1 MVLQVF
7 KSWKRARASCYVF
20 LLGSSNWYFSK
31 RYFVP
36 VFSLTGLKNWN
47 FHENWLKF
55 FFLNIRQN
63 MSLRKQIQNDNHI
76 YMWSSCEQRVGL
88 PSNFVLFPTLTGR
101 DILNPYILQIYSK
114 RSINWGILKVL
125 FFCCI
130 SKKYTEKKTRK
141 MSWLLILNSKI
152 LQITLYYLF
161 WTP

>member
-1 MVLQVF
+1 MALQVF
-7 KSWKRARASCYVF
+7 KNWKRARSSCYVF
-20 LLGSSNWYFSK
+20 LLGSSTWYSSK

-36 VFSLTGLKNWN
+36 GFSLTGLENWN
-47 FHENWLKF
+47 FHDF
-55 FFLNIRQN
+55 FFLISDQTWAW
-63 MSLRKQIQNDNHI
+63 RKQIQNYNHI

-88 PSNFVLFPTLTGR
+88 PSNFVSFPTLTGK

-130 SKKYTEKKTRK
+130 SKKYTEKKTGR

-152 LQITLYYLF
+152 L
-161 WTP
+161 